1 MKIYLKSKRRKQMQ
15 LKDKLSNRNTLQLRL
30 LQINIIKERAKRK
43 KEYLISY
50 TRVLFALI
58 LTAKY

>member
-15 LKDKLSNRNTLQLRL
+15 LKDELSSKNTLQLRL
-30 LQINIIKERAKRK
+30 LQINTIKERAKRK

-50 TRVLFALI
+50 TLVLFALI
-58 LTAKY
+58 LTIKH